1 MSIPLA
7 FVICTEPGRLEPQS
21 LMLAESIRKFC
32 GNLKDTPIYS
42 FHPRTG
48 TPIAIETQK
57 AFEQV
62 RSNPPAIT
70 HKPRISRILFSK

>member
-42 FHPRTG
+42 FHPRNWYG
-48 TPIAIETQK
+48 D
-57 AFEQV
+57 
-62 RSNPPAIT
+62 RHRNPKSI
-70 HKPRISRILFSK
+70 